1 MLRSQRIRGL
11 RACGSRLASGAV
23 LLLAMVAGGCS
34 ADLARFDFPSSNYG
48 PDGRSTATLPSEP
61 MRRSNAGAPIG
72 DDIDGPRPWDR
83 GEPSSRGSVYGSEPQ
98 QGRSY
103 RPDDRSSY
111 RAPSQGQDT
120 RMAALP
126 PPRDMAADSK
136 YNYRREPELREPQQ
150 QVTPSYRP
158 SQTYASP
165 SQRAE
170 AMSNKTPATGNT
182 IEVKQ
187 GDTLTSL
194 AKQHRVS
201 VAELMSV
208 NNLQSPILRPG
219 QQLALPAGKRIVTQ
233 RIPVTTQAPVQAERE
248 PAVEERTRHSQAPTP
263 KGMATSPSSDWQGVH
278 TIASG
283 ESLYGIA
290 RKYNVKVS
298 ELQEVNGIAS
308 VTRIRPGTVIKV
320 PGNGGAASKTTAAVP
335 SRTETAS
342 GSAIPPLGGGSPIKP
357 KIINSDAGGEPAEP
371 RRVAS
376 LGPSAKTATDAPGDA
391 SSKGEMAAA
400 PAETPKL
407 TGGSGKF
414 RWPVKGKIIANF
426 GARPDKSH
434 NDGIDISVPQGAEVM
449 AAEGGVVAYS
459 GNELKGYGNL
469 ILIRHDGGWV
479 SAYGHNDEL
488 LVKRGDKVKR
498 GQTIAKAG
506 NTGAV
511 DRPQLHFEL
520 RQDSKPVD
528 PLPHMEKP

>member
-1 MLRSQRIRGL
+1 LF
-11 RACGSRLASGAV
+11 LAVA
-23 LLLAMVAGGCS
+23 AGGCS
-34 ADLARFDFPSSNYG
+34 ADLARFDFPSSNFG
-48 PDGRSTATLPSEP
+48 LDGRSTATLQPMPSEP
-61 MRRSNAGAPIG
+61 IRRSNAGAPIG
-72 DDIDGPRPWDR
+72 DDSDGSRPWDR
-83 GEPSSRGSVYGSEPQ
+83 GEPSPRGSVYGSESQ
-98 QGRSY
+98 QGRST
-103 RPDDRSSY
+103 RPDDRGSY

-126 PPRDMAADSK
+126 PPRDQAADSK

-150 QVTPSYRP
+150 QVTPAYKP
-158 SQTYASP
+158 SSGYAPS

-170 AMSNKTPATGNT
+170 PMSHKAPSTGST

-219 QQLALPAGKRIVTQ
+219 QQLVLPAGKRIVTQ
-233 RIPVTTQAPVQAERE
+233 RIPVTTQASAPAERE
-248 PAVEERTRHSQAPTP
+248 PVAEERTRHTQTPTS
-263 KGMATSPSSDWQGVH
+263 KAAATSPSSDWQGVH

-290 RKYNVKVS
+290 RKYNVKVA

-320 PGNGGAASKTTAAVP
+320 PSNGAAPPKTIAAAP
-335 SRTETAS
+335 SRSETAG
-342 GSAIPPLGGGSPIKP
+342 GSATPSLGGGPPIKP
-357 KIINSDAGGEPAEP
+357 KIINSETGGDPAEP
-371 RRVAS
+371 KRVAS
-376 LGPSAKTATDAPGDA
+376 LGSSAKTATDAGDT
-391 SSKGEMAAA
+391 SSKNEMATA

-434 NDGIDISVPQGAEVM
+434 NDGVDISVPQGTEVM

-469 ILIRHDGGWV
+469 VLIRHDGGWV

-528 PLPHMEKP
+528 PLPHMEKQ

>member
-1 MLRSQRIRGL
+1 MLRTQRIRGL

-23 LLLAMVAGGCS
+23 LFVAATAGGCS
-34 ADLARFDFPSSNYG
+34 ADLARFDFPSSNYASE
-48 PDGRSTATLPSEP
+48 GRSTAALGSAPSEP

-72 DDIDGPRPWDR
+72 DDRDGARPWGGN
-83 GEPSSRGSVYGSEPQ
+83 GEASRGSVYGNESERR
-98 QGRSY
+98 GY
-103 RPDDRSSY
+103 RPGDSSSY
-111 RAPSQGQDT
+111 GSPSSAQDTRQDT

-126 PPRDMAADSK
+126 PPRDQATDSK
-136 YNYRREPELREPQQ
+136 YSYRREPELREPQRAA
-150 QVTPSYRP
+150 PSYAP
-158 SQTYASP
+158 T
-165 SQRAE
+165 SQRSAPV
-170 AMSNKTPATGNT
+170 SNTMPASGAT
-182 IEVKQ
+182 IEVQQ
-187 GDTLTSL
+187 GDTLTGI

-208 NNLQSPILRPG
+208 NNLQSPVVRPG
-219 QQLALPAGKRIVTQ
+219 QRLALPAGKRVVTQ
-233 RIPVTTQAPVQAERE
+233 RIPVTTQPLRAERD
-248 PAVEERTRHSQAPTP
+248 AVVEERPRQMPAP
-263 KGMATSPSSDWQGVH
+263 ATAAATGSSDWQGTH

-290 RKYNVKVS
+290 RKHNVKVS

-320 PGNGGAASKTTAAVP
+320 PGNGAAASKTIAAAP

-342 GSAIPPLGGGSPIKP
+342 GGATAQLGGSSPLTIKP
-357 KIINSDAGGEPAEP
+357 RIINGDTSGEPAEP
-371 RRVAS
+371 KRLAS
-376 LGPSAKTATDAPGDA
+376 LGPTSKTVTDATDAQA
-391 SSKGEMAAA
+391 KGESAAL
-400 PAETPKL
+400 AETPKI

-414 RWPVKGKIIANF
+414 RWPVKGKVIAGF

-434 NDGIDISVPQGAEVM
+434 NDGVDISVPQGTEVM
-449 AAEGGVVAYS
+449 AAEGGVVAYA

-479 SAYGHNDEL
+479 SAYGNNDEL
-488 LVKRGDKVKR
+488 LVRRGDKIKR

-528 PLPHMEKP
+528 PMPHMEKQ